1 MQQTNLP
8 ANHLNSAMPSPSH
21 SPTKKSQKV
30 AQNGTANSKI
40 DSGIELSSTDRVV
53 RVVEQLA
60 ETMNVAINEIREIN
74 DNAKL
79 LSLNARIEAARAGS
93 SGAAFGVVAQE
104 MQSLSNNTA
113 IVADDM
119 ANKTRISITELVE
132 IIGGSVRG
140 ERLAD
145 IALNSIDL
153 IDRNLYE
160 RTCDVRWWATDSSV
174 VDALQNPSQEAL
186 NFVSKRL
193 GIILN
198 AYTVYHDLVLCDLK
212 GKILANGRP
221 RQFNSVGR
229 DEVKSS
235 WFSKAIATRSGDEF
249 GFQVAHSS
257 PLGKNQSVLIYSS
270 SVRRNGGVSEP
281 ILGAL
286 GVIFN
291 WEALSHAVLTNASID
306 EAEAKRTIRIITDRD
321 FQVLASSKPLPI
333 DFRIPVE
340 QLGSILSQSK
350 GHCVVSV
357 GGKEACVAHAL
368 SPGFES
374 YATGWRS
381 FLIQELS

>member
-1 MQQTNLP
+1 MQQTNSP
-8 ANHLNSAMPSPSH
+8 SNHLNSAMPSPSH
-21 SPTKKSQKV
+21 SPTKKLRKV
-30 AQNGTANSKI
+30 AQNGTVNSKI

-174 VDALQNPSQEAL
+174 VDALQNPSQEASNL
-186 NFVSKRL
+186 VSKRL

-198 AYTVYHDLVLCDLK
+198 AYTVYHDLVLCNLK

-221 RQFNSVGR
+221 KQFNSVGR
-229 DEVKSS
+229 DESKSS
-235 WFSKAIATRSGDEF
+235 WFSKAIASRSGDEF

-257 PLGKNQSVLIYSS
+257 PLAKDQSVLIYSS

-291 WEALSHAVLTNASID
+291 WEALSQAILTNAGID
-306 EAEAKRTIRIITDRD
+306 EAEARRTIRIITDRD
-321 FQVLASSKPLPI
+321 FQVLASSKPLPN

-350 GHCVVSV
+350 GHCIISV
-357 GGKEACVAHAL
+357 GGKEACIAHAL

>member
-1 MQQTNLP
+1 
-8 ANHLNSAMPSPSH
+8 
-21 SPTKKSQKV
+21 
-30 AQNGTANSKI
+30 
-40 DSGIELSSTDRVV
+40 
-53 RVVEQLA
+53 
-60 ETMNVAINEIREIN
+60 MNVAINEIREIN

-174 VDALQNPSQEAL
+174 VDALQNPSQEASNL
-186 NFVSKRL
+186 VSKRL

-198 AYTVYHDLVLCDLK
+198 AYTVYHDLVLCNLK

-221 RQFNSVGR
+221 KQFNSVGR
-229 DEVKSS
+229 DESKSS
-235 WFSKAIATRSGDEF
+235 WFSKAIASRSGDEF

-257 PLGKNQSVLIYSS
+257 PLAKDQSVLIYSS

-291 WEALSHAVLTNASID
+291 WEALSQAILTNASID
-306 EAEAKRTIRIITDRD
+306 EAEARRTIRIITDRD
-321 FQVLASSKPLPI
+321 FQVLASSKPLPN

-357 GGKEACVAHAL
+357 GGKEACIAHAL

>member
-8 ANHLNSAMPSPSH
+8 ANHLKSAMPSPSH
-21 SPTKKSQKV
+21 SPTKKSRKV
-30 AQNGTANSKI
+30 AQNGSANSKI

-229 DEVKSS
+229 DEFKSS

-257 PLGKNQSVLIYSS
+257 PLAKDQSVLIYSS

-291 WEALSHAVLTNASID
+291 WEALSQAVLTNASID